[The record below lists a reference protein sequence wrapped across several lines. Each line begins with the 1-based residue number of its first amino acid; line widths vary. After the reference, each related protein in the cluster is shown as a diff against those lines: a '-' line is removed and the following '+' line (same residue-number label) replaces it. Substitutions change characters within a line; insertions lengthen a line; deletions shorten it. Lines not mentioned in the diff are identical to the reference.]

1 MKNKRGFTL
10 VELIA
15 LLGII
20 AIMLLLTAPSLI
32 NQIETTKKNNYDSF
46 VSDLCLAAE
55 AYLNHSDV
63 DGADDLKNS
72 GDTLSISVVDLISA
86 GYVKSNLKN
95 PKTDQTLTSS
105 DILTITLTEDMTY
118 TCTLN
123 S

>member
-1 MKNKRGFTL
+1 MKNKKGFTL

-20 AIMLLLTAPSLI
+20 VIILLLAAPSLI
-32 NQIETTKKNNYDSF
+32 NQIETTRKNNYNNF

-55 AYLNHSDV
+55 SYLNHGDV
-63 DGADDLKNS
+63 EEFDDLEIGGTIN
-72 GDTLSISVVDLISA
+72 INVVELISA

-95 PKTDQTLTSS
+95 PNTDKTLSSS
-105 DILTITLTEDMTY
+105 DVLNVTLTEDLTY